1 MMIKVLGK
9 VLGKFLGQFLD
20 KFLDKFLG
28 KFPEQFLDKFPGQ
41 FLDDNFLHLLLLE
54 VLIRTSLLHQ
64 ALQQDLYLIVVL
76 KYVVM
81 LPGHLLTIATCLKVL
96 GNLEEL
102 LAVQLMEQVHKQVM
116 VFRLLNTNS
125 PPWVG

>member
-20 KFLDKFLG
+20 KFLDKF
-28 KFPEQFLDKFPGQ
+28 PEQFLDKFPVQ

-76 KYVVM
+76 KYLVM
-81 LPGHLLTIATCLKVL
+81 LPGHLLTIATCLKAL

-102 LAVQLMEQVHKQVM
+102 LAVQLMEQVHKQVL
-116 VFRLLNTNS
+116 VFEPLNTDS
-125 PPWVG
+125 THWVG